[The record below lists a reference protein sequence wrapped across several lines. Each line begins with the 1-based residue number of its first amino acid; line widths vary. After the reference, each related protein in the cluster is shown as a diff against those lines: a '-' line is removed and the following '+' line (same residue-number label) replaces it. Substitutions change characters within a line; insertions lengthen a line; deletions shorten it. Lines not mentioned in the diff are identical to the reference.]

1 VVKFPCLVK
10 LKNGLQGFAQHPVN
24 GIRDADTAK
33 GFKPSDL
40 EKSPNHQ
47 YKDKREADIAHNT
60 NEFDPILCLL

>member
-1 VVKFPCLVK
+1 VVKFLCLVK

-33 GFKPSDL
+33 CFEPSNL
-40 EKSPNHQ
+40 KESPNYQ
-47 YKDKREADIAHNT
+47 DEDKREADIAHNT